1 MADVEPTPP
10 QDPTPRFTFA
20 QLRQMLQ
27 NANIKTTK
35 GAIES
40 SNYVAGVSG
49 WRLGGDGSYEFN

>member
-1 MADVEPTPP
+1 MADIEPTPIE
-10 QDPTPRFTFA
+10 DPAQRFSFT

-40 SNYVAGVSG
+40 SNYVAGISG
-49 WRLGGDGSYEFN
+49 WKLGGDGSYEFN